1 MRIFPSLALLILL
14 ISACG
19 GDSPP
24 QVKPG
29 TPVEIATSRTATVAL
44 YLDALGRLAASDAA
58 NITPQ
63 VSGQLLSAHFKQG
76 SRVEK
81 GQLLFRIDPR
91 KYAANLQEAAGR
103 LEQAVAELTL
113 RELKLERNANLAKK
127 DFVSKQQYDSY
138 GAEVAEAEG
147 SVLSARGSFATAE
160 LNLAFT
166 EVRAPITG
174 VAGLYQIDV
183 GNIVNMGGSDTLT
196 TIEAHDPMWVD
207 IGIPGSRIDQLK
219 AHLARAG
226 GELSVEVRKL
236 GSKAPPASAFVSIV
250 DNRVSDKTGTVTL
263 RATLD
268 NSAGN
273 FWPGQPVQTRI
284 LLQQVPGAVLVPQSS
299 VGVGQAGP
307 FIFVV
312 EGDKKVRQQ
321 AVALG
326 QTQGKDIV
334 ILKGLKSGIKVVTT
348 GRILLSDQAEIRVEK
363 APTPTPAPTSGKNK
377 AS

>member
-1 MRIFPSLALLILL
+1 MRIFPALALLILL

-29 TPVEIATSRTATVAL
+29 TPVEVATSRTATVPL
-44 YLDALGRLAASDAA
+44 YLDALGRLAASDAV

-91 KYAANLQEAAGR
+91 KYTANLQEAAGR
-103 LEQAVAELTL
+103 LEQAVAELTV
-113 RELKLERNANLAKK
+113 RELELARNANLAKK
-127 DFVSKQQYDSY
+127 DFVSKQQYDRF

-147 SVLSARGSFATAE
+147 SVLSAQGSLATAE
-160 LNLAFT
+160 INLAFT
-166 EVRAPITG
+166 EVRAPIAG
-174 VAGLYQIDV
+174 IAGLYQTDV
-183 GNIVNMGGSDTLT
+183 GNIVTMGGSDTLT
-196 TIEAHDPMWVD
+196 TIESHDPLWVD
-207 IGIPGSRIDQLK
+207 IGLPGSSIGRLTK
-219 AHLARAG
+219 HLAKAG
-226 GELSVEVRKL
+226 GQLTIEVRAL
-236 GSKAPPASAFVSIV
+236 GSKAPPAPALLSIV

-273 FWPGQPVQTRI
+273 FWPGQPVQTRT
-284 LLQQVPGAVLVPQSS
+284 LLQQVPGAILVPQSS

-307 FIFVV
+307 FVFVV
-312 EGDKKVRQQ
+312 EEDKKVRQQ
-321 AVALG
+321 SVTLG

-334 ILKGLKSGIKVVTT
+334 VLTGLKAGVEVVTT
-348 GRILLSDQAEIRVEK
+348 GRILLSDQAEVRIET
-363 APTPTPAPTSGKNK
+363 APTPTPGKNK